1 MIPKSREEA
10 KKIIASLGIEYN
22 TIHACINDCILYRG
36 EYEKETTCPKCGVAR
51 FKAGTLNVPMKVLHH
66 FPLVPR
72 VQHIFRCPEIAK
84 LMDWSSRNAS
94 TDGVMRIPSNCQ
106 AFKHIDA
113 TWPEFCWEPRHIKF
127 GVGLDGINPFS
138 MRSSKWSTWPVVL
151 INYNIPP
158 FMSIKKEHLILSL
171 LIPGM

>member
-1 MIPKSREEA
+1 MT
-10 KKIIASLGIEYN
+10 SLGLDYE

-36 EYEKETTCPKCGVAR
+36 EYKNIVTCPKCGEAH
-51 FKAGTLNVPMKVLHH
+51 FKASTTNVPQKILRH

-72 VQHIFRCPEIAK
+72 VEHLFRSPELAK
-84 LMDWSSRNAS
+84 LMDWTSKNAS
-94 TDGVMRIPSNCQ
+94 KDGIMRIPSDSE
-106 AFKHIDA
+106 AFKHIDRM
-113 TWPEFCWEPRHIKF
+113 WPEFASEPRHIKF

-151 INYNIPP
+151 INYNLPP

-171 LIPGM
+171 LIPGTY